1 VQARGDRAL
10 AVEMILS
17 GEVDNEEHA
26 PSLLR
31 QQDQEEEEEQ
41 QRPCPV
47 LPSSPQ
53 TQGGGGVSL
62 SLELINGQKVH
73 L

>member
-1 VQARGDRAL
+1 
-10 AVEMILS
+10 MILS
-17 GEVDNEEHA
+17 GEVDKEEQA

-31 QQDQEEEEEQ
+31 QQDQEQQHEQQHEQEQEQEQEQ
-41 QRPCPV
+41 QRPSPV

-53 TQGGGGVSL
+53 TQIGGGVSL